1 MAGQKTHTKIQ
12 DITDREVSGFGGL
25 EVTCWPLELQF
36 AVSNPAGFFR
46 AKISS
51 TRLPSEGK

>member
-25 EVTCWPLELQF
+25 EVTCWPLEL
-36 AVSNPAGFFR
+36 
-46 AKISS
+46 
-51 TRLPSEGK
+51 